1 MVIISDYR
9 LQAILSGTTY
19 RNPGIDMADEGKSA
33 APPAPGCLPHQREEE
48 NLREE
53 GARLQ
58 AILDTTVDGI
68 ITINELGIVESFNK
82 AAERIFGY
90 PASEVIGNNVKML
103 MPLPYREEHA
113 TYLDNYLRTGNR
125 KIIGTG
131 REVAGRR
138 KDGSTFPLYLAV
150 SEVWVGRRRIFTGIL
165 SDVTERKKAEE
176 DLKRVKDE
184 LKRRVEE
191 RTAQLLAS
199 NARLERINRDL
210 QEFLFVASND
220 LQEPLRKIQI
230 LNDRIRGTSCG
241 SLDKKE
247 LDHFEKVQYE
257 AKRMQDSIQALL
269 GYSRIAA
276 RAGPFVMVDLNR
288 VFRDVLRDLEEF
300 VEKTNARIEIG
311 KLPAIEADPRQMH
324 RLFLNIV
331 DNALKFHG
339 AESPVIR
346 IRGRR
351 LKEKVE
357 EQAAG
362 LHHDKFCRIAL
373 EDNGIGFD
381 EKYLDRVFM
390 PFKRLHARSSSYEG
404 TGMGLSICRKIAE
417 VHGGTITARSTPGK
431 GSTFIVILPVRQLKY

>member
-1 MVIISDYR
+1 
-9 LQAILSGTTY
+9 
-19 RNPGIDMADEGKSA
+19 MADEGKSA
-33 APPAPGCLPHQREEE
+33 TPPAPGCVPYEQEEE

-68 ITINELGIVESFNK
+68 ITINELGIVQSFNK

-90 PASEVIGNNVKML
+90 PAGEVIGNNVNML
-103 MPLPYREEHA
+103 MPLPYRKEHA

-125 KIIGTG
+125 KIIGIG

-138 KDGSTFPLYLAV
+138 KDGATFPLYLAV
-150 SEVWVGRRRIFTGIL
+150 SEVWVGKRRIFTGIL

-176 DLKRVKDE
+176 DLKRAKDE
-184 LKRRVEE
+184 LEKGVKE

-230 LNDRIRGTSCG
+230 LNDRIRGASCA
-241 SLDKKE
+241 SLDKKG
-247 LDHFEKVQYE
+247 LDRFEKVQYE
-257 AKRMQDSIQALL
+257 AKRMQDSIHALL
-269 GYSRIAA
+269 GYSRITTK
-276 RAGPFVMVDLNR
+276 AGPFVMVDLNR
-288 VFRDVLRDLEEF
+288 VLRDVLRDLEEF
-300 VEKTNARIEIG
+300 VEKTSARIEIG
-311 KLPAIEADPRQMH
+311 NLPAIEADPLQMH

-346 IRGRR
+346 IHGR
-351 LKEKVE
+351 LVKEKVE
-357 EQAAG
+357 EQATD

-381 EKYLDRVFM
+381 EKYLDRVFL
-390 PFKRLHARSSSYEG
+390 PFKRLHARSSSFEG

-431 GSTFIVILPVRQLKY
+431 GSTFIVILPARQQNTAPDSPGAGQ